1 MATRATRP
9 TLRPSE
15 ETCVHLRGRIRKKT
29 RGEDEQRSQWWQM
42 AGQGLCLLPP
52 SLSLS
57 HWIRDAM
64 CNIWE
69 GEGFMQESS
78 FSIVALFHK
87 PLHLHWC
94 FTGEIVFLLNITF
107 SRDRGGQR
115 CNQKGFIHPCV
126 PTDARLSPQK
136 RTSTRSPADTSA
148 VHLLQKQS
156 SQGFKGK
163 LGGLIETHSPIKWGK
178 AQNL

>member
-1 MATRATRP
+1 MSRGVSGGKWQARA
-9 TLRPSE
+9 
-15 ETCVHLRGRIRKKT
+15 CVSSHR
-29 RGEDEQRSQWWQM
+29 
-42 AGQGLCLLPP
+42 
-52 SLSLS
+52 LSAY
-57 HWIRDAM
+57 HVEYEMPCA
-64 CNIWE
+64 IWE
-69 GEGFMQESS
+69 GEGFMQEPS

-115 CNQKGFIHPCV
+115 CNQKAFIHPCV